1 MEIKFKNVKCEYIFN
16 NINIDIKENEI
27 TAIIGK
33 NGSGKTTF
41 MDLIFGINNDFDGE
55 IIVDKTVISRKAR
68 KKTILKARESIG
80 YIRQN
85 NEKDLFNI
93 NALEDIKYGLSNLD
107 TKKLEEQLSA
117 FNLDDR
123 ILYRCYSD
131 LSGGEKKK
139 ILVIKQLIRDSKIL
153 MFDDITKDLDSKSIS
168 TLIKILKREKRNG
181 KIIIISSMDS
191 DFLLRIADS
200 FIILDNGKVINSID
214 KYNIFTDT
222 QILDRVGMSVPSV
235 LDFKMK
241 ANLKKIKLMY
251 RDNIDDLI
259 KDVYRNAEK

>member
-1 MEIKFKNVKCEYIFN
+1 MEIKLKNVKCEYIFDN
-16 NINIDIKENEI
+16 LNIDIRENEI

-33 NGSGKTTF
+33 NGSGKTTL
-41 MDLIFGINNDFDGE
+41 MDLIYGIKNVFDGE
-55 IIVDKTVISRKAR
+55 IIVGKMVINRKSC
-68 KKTILKARESIG
+68 KKNILKVRENMG

-93 NALEDIKYGLSNLD
+93 NIMEDLKYWVSHLD
-107 TKKLEEQLSA
+107 TKKLGELLSV
-117 FNLDDR
+117 FNLDDK
-123 ILYRCYSD
+123 ILYRCYRN
-131 LSGGEKKK
+131 LSSSEKKK
-139 ILVIKQLIRDSKIL
+139 ILVIKQLIKDSKIL

-191 DFLLRIADS
+191 DFLLSAADS
-200 FIILDNGKVINSID
+200 FIILDNGKAINSRD

-222 QILDRVGMSVPSV
+222 QILDRVEMSIPNVI
-235 LDFKMK
+235 DFRMK
-241 ANLKKIKLMY
+241 ADFKKIKLMY

>member
-1 MEIKFKNVKCEYIFN
+1 
-16 NINIDIKENEI
+16 
-27 TAIIGK
+27 
-33 NGSGKTTF
+33 
-41 MDLIFGINNDFDGE
+41 
-55 IIVDKTVISRKAR
+55 
-68 KKTILKARESIG
+68 
-80 YIRQN
+80 
-85 NEKDLFNI
+85 
-93 NALEDIKYGLSNLD
+93 
-107 TKKLEEQLSA
+107 
-117 FNLDDR
+117 
-123 ILYRCYSD
+123 
-131 LSGGEKKK
+131 
-139 ILVIKQLIRDSKIL
+139 
-153 MFDDITKDLDSKSIS
+153 
-168 TLIKILKREKRNG
+168 
-181 KIIIISSMDS
+181 MDS